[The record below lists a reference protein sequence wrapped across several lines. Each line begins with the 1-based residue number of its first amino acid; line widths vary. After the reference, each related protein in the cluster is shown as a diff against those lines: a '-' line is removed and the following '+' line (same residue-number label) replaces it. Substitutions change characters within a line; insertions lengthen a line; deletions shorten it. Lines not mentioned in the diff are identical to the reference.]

1 MAREPARRDQV
12 EEDRTA
18 AEERL
23 EVAAELRGVEPP
35 ERRQELTLAAGP
47 FEERTAAHTRLHDLG
62 YTVARNFNVSGTCS
76 SAFGC
81 SSSM

>member
-1 MAREPARRDQV
+1 MPVEARGAEQV
-12 EEDRTA
+12 EEDRAA

-23 EVAAELRGVEPP
+23 EVAAERRWIEPP
-35 ERRQELTLAAGP
+35 ERRQQLALPAGP
-47 FEERTAAHTRLHDLG
+47 LEQRTGSRLRLS
-62 YTVARNFNVSGTCS
+62 YSVARNFNVSGTCS